1 MNLRVGG
8 VLDNLKAEK
17 LEKDRPSVEEGE
29 AETTLL
35 TKDTE
40 KSSGISAHSA
50 KRIKSLSSAHS

>member
-17 LEKDRPSVEEGE
+17 LEYRSLAAESGV
-29 AETTLL
+29 ETTLL